1 MESENLKRPLVLIVT
16 TVIFGVLS
24 FAAFVAPGVS
34 SDPTGLAALLRKVTS
49 LAAFIGALSG
59 TLWGRKIVIGV
70 FLLLL
75 FSSGSGFY
83 GAFQRFPEDAVGA
96 SIMASVAT
104 LPVLWFYWYTFGAA
118 SRRYYQE
125 VRARSHD
132 HSQEE
137 RRP

>member
-75 FSSGSGFY
+75 FSSGAGFY
-83 GAFQRFPEDAVGA
+83 GAFQKFSEDAVGA
-96 SIMASVAT
+96 AIMASVAT
-104 LPVLWFYWYTFGAA
+104 LPVLWFYWYTFGSA

-125 VRARSHD
+125 IRARSHD